1 MPKLITMVLFYVI
14 EKVLSFAFKKV
25 LIGAGIGLAS
35 FGVTQL
41 IFNSL
46 LNYVQTN
53 FAQLHSFFFL
63 IDLCGLDVAL
73 SYVISAVSI
82 RITMNAGKLGLRKM

>member
-1 MPKLITMVLFYVI
+1 MPKLLVIVLYYVF

-25 LIGAGIGLAS
+25 LVGAGIGLAS
-35 FGVTQL
+35 FGISQL

-46 LNYVQTN
+46 LSYVQNN

-63 IDLCGLDVAL
+63 IDLCGLDISI
-73 SYVISAVSI
+73 SYVISAISI
-82 RITMNAGKLGLRKM
+82 RITMNAGKLAFRKI

>member
-1 MPKLITMVLFYVI
+1 MPKLLVMVLLYVF
-14 EKVLSFAFKKV
+14 EKVLSFAFKKL

-35 FGVTQL
+35 FGITQL

-46 LNYVQTN
+46 LSYVQNN

-63 IDLCGLDVAL
+63 IDLCGLDISI
-73 SYVISAVSI
+73 SYVISAISI
-82 RITMNAGKLGLRKM
+82 RITMNAGKLAFRKI